1 MIQCGAEARVITTDA
16 GKRISLLAIVPLRAA
31 EVQPKV
37 TQGTD
42 ALLDAFDNVTV
53 SELFDPARPSCV

>member
-1 MIQCGAEARVITTDA
+1 MRAGRPGIVTDG
-16 GKRISLLAIVPLRAA
+16 GKQISLLALVPLHPA
-31 EVQPKV
+31 EVELNV

-42 ALLDAFDNVTV
+42 ALLDAFDRVAV